1 MCVTSVTCELRVC
14 GLRCRSGSSLYI
26 YRVYFRARLWFISM
40 KSFIAASYFATRTP
54 SMDAMAAAPEAPR
67 IVDFSAVVAVI
78 NALPH
83 AQVIEAIAAGFVSY
97 SRGQVSVPQIQT
109 LGGMS
114 RAGLHRATAPS

>member
-1 MCVTSVTCELRVC
+1 MSL
-14 GLRCRSGSSLYI
+14 GSSRYATCVLCSFKLAHDS
-26 YRVYFRARLWFISM
+26 VDVGDLEFELCKFRDERTRLR
-40 KSFIAASYFATRTP
+40 AAMPAGP
-54 SMDAMAAAPEAPR
+54 DAPR

-109 LGGMS
+109 LGHHVERG
-114 RAGLHRATAPS
+114 PS

>member
-1 MCVTSVTCELRVC
+1 MS
-14 GLRCRSGSSLYI
+14 
-26 YRVYFRARLWFISM
+26 
-40 KSFIAASYFATRTP
+40 
-54 SMDAMAAAPEAPR
+54 AAPEAPR

-78 NALPH
+78 NVLPH

-114 RAGLHRATAPS
+114 RAGLRRDTAPS

>member
-1 MCVTSVTCELRVC
+1 LASLSDDEEHLLGSKFELCKFRDERTR
-14 GLRCRSGSSLYI
+14 LR
-26 YRVYFRARLWFISM
+26 
-40 KSFIAASYFATRTP
+40 AAMPAGP
-54 SMDAMAAAPEAPR
+54 DAPR

-109 LGGMS
+109 LGHHVERG
-114 RAGLHRATAPS
+114 PS

>member
-1 MCVTSVTCELRVC
+1 
-14 GLRCRSGSSLYI
+14 
-26 YRVYFRARLWFISM
+26 
-40 KSFIAASYFATRTP
+40 
-54 SMDAMAAAPEAPR
+54 MDGTAAAPEAPQ

-109 LGGMS
+109 LGWHVESGPS
-114 RAGLHRATAPS
+114 QGHRSFVRPK